1 MVAES
6 LIEFQPVRG
15 DAASTLVEQVVAAVR
30 RAIERRALPPGAML
44 PSIRA
49 FASLHRVSVHTVARA
64 YGRLALDGWLTA
76 RPRLGYRV
84 ARPRPPRA
92 APAVC
97 RPAALDTQWRLC
109 ETHADSPP
117 RLSPGCGWLPDD
129 WLNQDGLRAAL
140 RHISRQPMRRMAHY
154 GHPLGYAPLRAHI
167 AATLGERGI
176 AVNAQRV
183 LLTQG
188 ATQGLDIVVRTLLR
202 PGDTM
207 AVEQPC
213 YANLF
218 PILRL
223 AQVRAVPVPRGAAG
237 LDCVALERV
246 ARLHRPRLLFI
257 NTALHNPTGTSLE
270 AANAAEVLALAAR
283 HDFHIVE
290 DDVSRELL
298 DGWSPSLAGLDGARR
313 VIYLGGYSKS
323 IAPSLRVG
331 YMVAEDA
338 LLRVCARSKMMS
350 GLTGPETMER
360 LVHHVLLEGRHA
372 AHTARLRD
380 RLARA
385 HEQIEA
391 LLDAHGFEICARPR
405 AGLFLWARPACCW
418 AGLGADALARMAADA
433 GIWLTPGSLFDIGGK
448 DLPWLRFNVAYSQD
462 PELWRFLREAGAVGG
477 T

>member
-1 MVAES
+1 M
-6 LIEFQPVRG
+6 
-15 DAASTLVEQVVAAVR
+15 
-30 RAIERRALPPGAML
+30 
-44 PSIRA
+44 
-49 FASLHRVSVHTVARA
+49 
-64 YGRLALDGWLTA
+64 
-76 RPRLGYRV
+76 
-84 ARPRPPRA
+84 
-92 APAVC
+92 
-97 RPAALDTQWRLC
+97 
-109 ETHADSPP
+109 
-117 RLSPGCGWLPDD
+117 
-129 WLNQDGLRAAL
+129 
-140 RHISRQPMRRMAHY
+140 
-154 GHPLGYAPLRAHI
+154 RAHI

-176 AVNAQRV
+176 AVDAQRV

-223 AQVRAVPVPRGAAG
+223 AQVRRAAGAAG
-237 LDCVALERV
+237 LDCGALARV
-246 ARLHRPRLLFI
+246 ARLHRPRLLFV
-257 NTALHNPTGTSLE
+257 NTTLHNPTGTSLE

-331 YMVAEDA
+331 YMVADDA

-372 AHTARLRD
+372 THTARLRD

-385 HEQIEA
+385 HEQVEA
-391 LLDAHGFEICARPR
+391 LLDAHGFEICARE
-405 AGLFLWARPACCW
+405 PACSCGRDPPA
-418 AGLGADALARMAADA
+418 AGPGAAPTR
-433 GIWLTPGSLFDIGGK
+433 WPG
-448 DLPWLRFNVAYSQD
+448 
-462 PELWRFLREAGAVGG
+462 WRRTRASG
-477 T
+477 

>member
-1 MVAES
+1 M
-6 LIEFQPVRG
+6 R

-30 RAIERRALPPGAML
+30 RAIERQALPPGAML

-76 RPRLGYRV
+76 RQAGLPRRASASAASRAGGLPARRAGHAV
-84 ARPRPPRA
+84 APVRNP
-92 APAVC
+92 C
-97 RPAALDTQWRLC
+97 RQ
-109 ETHADSPP
+109 PP

-176 AVNAQRV
+176 AVDAQRV

-298 DGWSPSLAGLDGARR
+298 DGWSPSLAGLDGAWR
-313 VIYLGGYSKS
+313 VIYLGGYSRAS
-323 IAPSLRVG
+323 RRRCGSATWWPTTRCCGS
-331 YMVAEDA
+331 
-338 LLRVCARSKMMS
+338 
-350 GLTGPETMER
+350 
-360 LVHHVLLEGRHA
+360 
-372 AHTARLRD
+372 
-380 RLARA
+380 ARA
-385 HEQIEA
+385 
-391 LLDAHGFEICARPR
+391 AR
-405 AGLFLWARPACCW
+405 C
-418 AGLGADALARMAADA
+418 
-433 GIWLTPGSLFDIGGK
+433 
-448 DLPWLRFNVAYSQD
+448 
-462 PELWRFLREAGAVGG
+462 
-477 T
+477 